1 MQIAQQIM
9 PNGMSAKG
17 EFCFAITELIKGRKL
32 KKIIET
38 GCYLGEGTTKA
49 IADAL
54 LGDEIVYSIE
64 VNPKY
69 YEVARKKHRNTNI
82 NFVLGLSIPRPAL
95 PIDMTFDVPDH
106 IIVDHLDHNRNEL
119 YKKEVNFRVRDMMLH
134 YALEKMQFQ
143 PDLVILDSAGH
154 IGYIEFLELMKYAEA
169 PFYLALDDTKHIK
182 HYQSVEW
189 LEQYN
194 FERIFVTDEGFGS
207 AIYHIK

>member
-1 MQIAQQIM
+1 MQIAQHIM
-9 PNGMSAKG
+9 PNGMSAKE

-38 GCYLGEGTTKA
+38 GTYLGEGTTKA

-54 LGDEIVYSIE
+54 IGDEIVYSIE

-69 YEVARKKHRNTNI
+69 YEVARKKNRDTCI
-82 NFVLGLSIPRPAL
+82 NFLLGLSIPRPML
-95 PIDMTFDVPDH
+95 PIDMTYDVPDN

-119 YKKEVNFRVRDMMLH
+119 YKREVNFKVRDMMLH

-154 IGYIEFLELMKYAEA
+154 IGFVEFLELMKYAEA
-169 PFYLALDDTKHIK
+169 PFYLALDDTNHIK
-182 HYQSVEW
+182 HYQSVQW

-194 FERIFVTDEGFGS
+194 FDRIFNTDEGFGS